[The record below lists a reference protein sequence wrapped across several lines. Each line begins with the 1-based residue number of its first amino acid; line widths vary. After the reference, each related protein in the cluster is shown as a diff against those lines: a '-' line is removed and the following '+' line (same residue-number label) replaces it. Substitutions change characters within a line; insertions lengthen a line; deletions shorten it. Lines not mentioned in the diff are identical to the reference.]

1 MASLL
6 EDFNLWLAQTSA
18 EVGIPL
24 EVFIF
29 LLSANIV
36 LLIVLLI
43 FALKKIWMKGGEHF
57 KKGEQKPGSGERKS
71 EVTSGT
77 LSELIEE
84 QRK

>member
-1 MASLL
+1 MALLL

-36 LLIVLLI
+36 LFIVLLI
-43 FALKKIWMKGGEHF
+43 FALKKIWTRGGEHF
-57 KKGEQKPGSGERKS
+57 RKSEQKPESAERKA
-71 EVTSGT
+71 EVASGT

-84 QRK
+84 